1 MSNCP
6 TNLYKPSIGNVTE
19 VKKNCF
25 QVTLSPIVKG
35 FGHVFGNSLR
45 RILLSSI
52 SGASV
57 VEAQIEGALHEYS
70 VLAGVQEDVVE
81 ILLNL
86 KWLAVSLESDVEE
99 AYLTINKEGY
109 GPVLASDIELS
120 GNATISDP
128 NYVIANLNGSGKLVM
143 SLRVVKGRGFVPA
156 NQYVES
162 QEEYKSIGFVA
173 IDASFNP
180 IRNVSFSLEAIDK
193 QTENLNMLIE
203 TNGTTSAED
212 AILEAMTYFYEQVS
226 VFVDLKAPIGRK
238 SAAEEHDIDP
248 LLLRS
253 VDDLELTVR
262 SANCLK
268 AQNILYLGDL
278 VQFAESDLL
287 KVPNLGRKSLNE
299 IKAILAERGLSLG
312 VRIENWP
319 PEQLV
324 VKQ

>member
-6 TNLYKPSIGNVTE
+6 TNLYKPSIGAVRE
-19 VKKNCF
+19 VKNNVF
-25 QVTLSPIVKG
+25 EVSLEPIVKG

-52 SGASV
+52 PGASV
-57 VEAQIEGALHEYS
+57 VEAQIEGVLHEYS
-70 VLAGVQEDVVE
+70 ALEGVQEDVVE

-86 KWLAVSLESDVEE
+86 KWLAVALESEVEE
-99 AYLTINKEGY
+99 AYLTVNKEGK

-120 GNATISDP
+120 GNATVADP
-128 NYVIANLNGSGKLVM
+128 DYVIANLNEGGKLVM
-143 SLRVVKGRGFVPA
+143 SLRVIKGRGFVPA
-156 NQYVES
+156 TYHSEA
-162 QEEYKSIGFVA
+162 EGEYKSIGFVA

-180 IRNVSFSLEAIDK
+180 IRNVSFTLNAVDEKTESVTFLID
-193 QTENLNMLIE
+193 
-203 TNGTTSAED
+203 TNGTLSAD
-212 AILEAMTYFYEQVS
+212 EALSEALTYFYEQVS
-226 VFVDLKAPIGRK
+226 VFVDLKAPVGRK
-238 SAAEEHDIDP
+238 AATENHDIDP

-268 AQNILYLGDL
+268 AQNVLHLGDL
-278 VQFAESDLL
+278 VQYAESDLL

-299 IKAILAERGLSLG
+299 IKTILAERGLSLG
-312 VRIENWP
+312 LRIENWP

-324 VKQ
+324 VK